1 MFKVTIQQSEFLNTI
16 RNWFGTLTSTSPLG
30 ESSYKDYMHLHRFI
44 KGKNEEYDDEDKIVF
59 NRLRE
64 TYIQNNEHSKKS

>member
-1 MFKVTIQQSEFLNTI
+1 
-16 RNWFGTLTSTSPLG
+16 
-30 ESSYKDYMHLHRFI
+30 MHLHRFI